1 MSYRHPF
8 EWLTQIGQR
17 RAFLPLL
24 VITLLVMAGM
34 LVTGAHLKTEVS
46 PMGITSFE
54 YAGELAVARA
64 MIESWGPQGQ
74 LYVGLNM
81 GLDFLFLVAYP
92 LTIGLGCILIS
103 RRLSGQTGFIVS
115 LGVVLAWGQLLAGL
129 LDVVEDY
136 ALIQVL
142 LGTDNELWP
151 ALAAWCATPKFLL
164 VALGLLYLIIGG
176 IAAVVLPGKDAQQ

>member
-1 MSYRHPF
+1 MTFRHPF
-8 EWLTQIGQR
+8 EWLTETGQR
-17 RAFLPLL
+17 RAFLPLFI
-24 VITLLVMAGM
+24 ITLIVMAGM
-34 LVTGAHLKTEVS
+34 LVTGAPLKSEAS

-54 YAGELAVARA
+54 YAGELAVAHA
-64 MIESWGPQGQ
+64 MIKSWGPQGQ

-81 GLDFLFLVAYP
+81 GLDFLFLVVYP
-92 LTIGLGCILIS
+92 LTIGLGCVLLS
-103 RRLSGQTGFIVS
+103 RRLSGGAGFVGS

-142 LGTDNELWP
+142 LGTENELWP

-176 IAAVVLPGKDAQQ
+176 IAAVVLPRKA